1 MATGAAYG
9 IDRQTRV
16 VHRVAC
22 DRYQN
27 LGRGRALFLG
37 RFPTPTGALMTA
49 WNIGYYRARI
59 CAACDYL
66 VADEIFRTRR
76 RR

>member
-22 DRYQN
+22 DRYAN
-27 LGRGRALFLG
+27 LGRDRVLFLG

-49 WNIGYYRARI
+49 WNAGYDRPRI
-59 CAACDYL
+59 CAVCDYL
-66 VADEIFRTRR
+66 VADEMFRPRR